1 MTELQFEGTS
11 ADLSYVNA
19 GHLCVIPT
27 VPMVHETN
35 QNIGKLR
42 TVMQWSRCTSS
53 SDKIN
58 ESIESHK
65 LYQNIL
71 LSLKKYF

>member
-27 VPMVHETN
+27 IPMVHETT
-35 QNIGKLR
+35 QNVGKLR
-42 TVMQWSRCTSS
+42 TVTQWSRCTTP

-58 ESIESHK
+58 ESIEAHK
-65 LYQNIL
+65 LYQNSL
-71 LSLKKYF
+71 LSLTKYF